1 VQLSSC
7 TFTWRIK
14 MIKLYNGIY
23 YTEEQ
28 LQERADKMKAQA
40 TRSDDIWLKRIWLD
54 KASDLMREVARS
66 KGA

>member
-1 VQLSSC
+1 
-7 TFTWRIK
+7 

-40 TRSDDIWLKRIWLD
+40 ARSDDIWLKRIWLD

>member
-1 VQLSSC
+1 
-7 TFTWRIK
+7 

-40 TRSDDIWLKRIWLD
+40 TRSKGTCVWLERIWLD
-54 KASDLMREVARS
+54 KASDLMREVARN